1 VLILSFSFQLVQEE
15 NSCELRGIRHET
27 TSSRIAVTTLCR
39 SVFNTANTY
48 NIISTR
54 FMVLTRFTG
63 SVGRGIMI
71 YFPPLRRLLLP
82 AIVVLTLIVFYR
94 SSFQVPTFSPLI
106 LHSAPTP
113 PEGIHRSIS
122 GLKKQ
127 PLPVFNSS
135 SNYLSPPK
143 QYFYTE
149 TSGTN
154 STTFASPSL
163 NPALEVLFKCPV
175 EPNKYTG
182 HIRLP
187 NVIQNISQTPVGAR
201 ADHRV
206 FWNPTVISLPYWSRN
221 QYLLVSRI
229 VTDGNHQENV
239 LCEANICY
247 VGSGKDARPGE
258 QPCTEDDLL
267 HVGPAGG
274 MRCVTPPF
282 KLSVPPTPAEH
293 CGGKFGTYVDIPGF
307 HDPRIFWSG
316 RGEPLMMVNTQ
327 YLNPSSQSTKSQ
339 VLNTVI
345 DPGTPASASGSS
357 TSALYI
363 HLSQRCSPRH
373 LPVLRSGLSN
383 PTPPLQN

>member
-1 VLILSFSFQLVQEE
+1 
-15 NSCELRGIRHET
+15 
-27 TSSRIAVTTLCR
+27 
-39 SVFNTANTY
+39 
-48 NIISTR
+48 
-54 FMVLTRFTG
+54 M
-63 SVGRGIMI
+63 
-71 YFPPLRRLLLP
+71 YFPPLRRLLFP
-82 AIVVLTLIVFYR
+82 AIVVLTLIVFHR
-94 SSFQVPTFSPLI
+94 SSIRVPSFPPLV

-143 QYFYTE
+143 QYFYTQ
-149 TSGTN
+149 TSGSN
-154 STTFASPSL
+154 SSTYASPL
-163 NPALEVLFKCPV
+163 LDPTLEVLFKCPV
-175 EPNKYTG
+175 KPNKHTG

-187 NVIQNISQTPVGAR
+187 NIIQNISQTPFGASQDR
-201 ADHRV
+201 RV
-206 FWNPTVISLPYWSRN
+206 FWNPTVISLPYWSKN

-239 LCEANICY
+239 LCEASICY
-247 VGSGKDARPGE
+247 VGSGKNARPGE

-282 KLSVPPTPAEH
+282 TLSVPPTPAEH
-293 CGGKFGTYVDIPGF
+293 CEGKFGTYVDIPGF

-327 YLNPSSQSTKSQ
+327 YLNPFSRSRVLQ
-339 VLNTVI
+339 VMSMFI

-357 TSALYI
+357 ISALYI
-363 HLSQRCSPRH
+363 RLSQYSSPHH
-373 LPVLRSGLSN
+373 LPVLRSALSN
-383 PTPPLQN
+383 PTLPLPNLPAIRPRLVRPSRRIGCFSSPQRVNRTFTTTSLRRAPGAHLPSYSVAGLPLQT

>member
-1 VLILSFSFQLVQEE
+1 
-15 NSCELRGIRHET
+15 
-27 TSSRIAVTTLCR
+27 
-39 SVFNTANTY
+39 
-48 NIISTR
+48 
-54 FMVLTRFTG
+54 
-63 SVGRGIMI
+63 MI

-82 AIVVLTLIVFYR
+82 TIVVLTLIIFYR
-94 SSFQVPTFSPLI
+94 SSLQVPTFPPLV
-106 LHSAPTP
+106 LHSAPTS

-122 GLKKQ
+122 GLKNQ

-143 QYFYTE
+143 QYFYSE
-149 TSGTN
+149 TSGRN
-154 STTFASPSL
+154 STTYASPSL
-163 NPALEVLFKCPV
+163 NPALEVLFKCPI
-175 EPNKYTG
+175 EPNKYTS

-187 NVIQNISQTPVGAR
+187 NIIQNISQTPLGAK

-206 FWNPTVISLPYWSRN
+206 FWNPTVISLPYWSKT

-239 LCEANICY
+239 LCEANVCY

-274 MRCVTPPF
+274 MRCATPPF
-282 KLSVPPTPAEH
+282 TLSVPPTPAEH
-293 CGGKFGTYVDIPGF
+293 CEGKFRTYVDIPGF

-327 YLNPSSQSTKSQ
+327 YLNPISHSILLQ
-339 VLNTVI
+339 VTSIFI

-357 TSALYI
+357 TSALYTR
-363 HLSQRCSPRH
+363 LSQRSFPH
-373 LPVLRSGLSN
+373 HPPVLRSVLSN
-383 PTPPLQN
+383 PTPLLQNLPATRLRLARLWKKFGCFSSPQRVNPTFTMTSLPPTPGEPLRNYSAAGSPLRT